1 MFLSLFEMFL
11 HQRRSSGFLMVSMKV
26 PNSSPP
32 MQTEDSNK
40 TPPVWW
46 SGTHGTSKLEMFL
59 LEQSIRIQM
68 EICKRLAMKNR
79 DISKGK
85 PWENCT
91 ECTAKDQQTS
101 EKNDQNYHEP
111 QRSRPIHR
119 SSCCF
124 WGKWLGI
131 VSRRRVRYRQKLD
144 FDVTVS
150 AVVLYSNVASPPNL
164 WYNEESWWSTKVTRV
179 YPNLYH
185 CMLCF
190 KYQSTKQNMEF
201 SVHLGT

>member
-11 HQRRSSGFLMVSMKV
+11 HQSWRFPTRLHLCRPKIQTRRLQCGGRGLMGPRSWR
-26 PNSSPP
+26 SFC
-32 MQTEDSNK
+32 
-40 TPPVWW
+40 W
-46 SGTHGTSKLEMFL
+46 
-59 LEQSIRIQM
+59 EQSIRIQM
-68 EICKRLAMKNR
+68 EICNRSAMEKQRYEKEHRGRIAPNAPLKIR
-79 DISKGK
+79 KHLK
-85 PWENCT
+85 
-91 ECTAKDQQTS
+91 
-101 EKNDQNYHEP
+101 KNDQNYHEP
-111 QRSRPIHR
+111 QRSKPIHR

-131 VSRRRVRYRQKLD
+131 ASRRRVRYRQKLD
-144 FDVTVS
+144 FDVAVS

-190 KYQSTKQNMEF
+190 KY
-201 SVHLGT
+201 